1 MVSKNEHAL
10 RSTCPLACALDII
23 GDHWTLLVIRDML
36 FLGKHEYRE
45 ILESDEGISSNILS
59 DRLSK
64 LQANGLISSM
74 PHPDSAKRKLYYP
87 TAKGKDLIHILVPI
101 GQWAE
106 KHLPG
111 ESNLPEEI
119 ITLQGNSTGEFISNV
134 FRQLEEWEQRYE
146 INL

>member
-10 RSTCPLACALDII
+10 RSSCPLACALDII

-64 LQANGLISSM
+64 LQTNGLISSI
-74 PHPDSAKRKLYYP
+74 PHPDSVKRKLYYL
-87 TAKGKDLIHILVPI
+87 TAKGKDLVHILVPI

-106 KHLPG
+106 THLPG
-111 ESNLPEEI
+111 EFGLPSEI
-119 ITLQGNSTGEFISNV
+119 IALRGNSSTEFITNV
-134 FRQLEEWEQRYE
+134 FKQLEEWEQRYD
-146 INL
+146 IKL